1 MTTSSTL
8 ETTSMDKDA
17 KIPGKPILDVGLPR
31 NKTAVDELPPPST
44 GRWTVRRKAAVVE
57 AVLSG
62 VISVEEV
69 CRRYDLSVE
78 EFLSWH
84 NTMKMHGIRGLHTTM
99 LQRYRH
105 SRAKGIETALRA
117 VTDAIN
123 EFGGSNESNCC
134 RGRGVRCR
142 RDAQFREQSPS
153 NDPNRGPC
161 RRSRDPRP
169 FGT

>member
-8 ETTSMDKDA
+8 ETTSMGKDA
-17 KIPGKPILDVGLPR
+17 KIPESRYWTWACRGLKPR
-31 NKTAVDELPPPST
+31 ST
-44 GRWTVRRKAAVVE
+44 LRRKAVGVT
-57 AVLSG
+57 VLSG

-105 SRAKGIETALRA
+105 SLAKG
-117 VTDAIN
+117 D
-123 EFGGSNESNCC
+123 
-134 RGRGVRCR
+134 
-142 RDAQFREQSPS
+142 
-153 NDPNRGPC
+153 
-161 RRSRDPRP
+161 
-169 FGT
+169 